1 MYFSLIVLHNH
12 CFLNQ
17 IKFSFFQLLF
27 FQRVGSSE
35 YFEVTQICLNI
46 DFVHCLWENQRN

>member
-35 YFEVTQICLNI
+35 FFEVTQICLNI